1 MCGFPA
7 TNSLMTAGRQRI
19 QLISDTTY
27 PEMAVRP
34 SRLRA
39 RSPSM
44 APPLS
49 RCQSTCHL
57 GSDPPATDQRLPGP
71 LPGFGELAGAARDSG
86 DRSLTRSLVCCKRIK
101 SGTEGRESCPGCRW
115 GGGAELPATP
125 GPAVP
130 PSPRAHRPWPVGIL
144 WGFQCM
150 DTTDEIIGHW

>member
-1 MCGFPA
+1 
-7 TNSLMTAGRQRI
+7 MTAGRQRI

-39 RSPSM
+39 RSPST

-49 RCQSTCHL
+49 RRQSTCHL

-86 DRSLTRSLVCCKRIK
+86 TDRSLDHWSVVKGLSQEQR
-101 SGTEGRESCPGCRW
+101 EGRAAQGAVGEGVLSSLPPQGPLSPHLHVLTDPGLLGFY
-115 GGGAELPATP
+115 GGFNAWTRLMKSLAT
-125 GPAVP
+125 G
-130 PSPRAHRPWPVGIL
+130 
-144 WGFQCM
+144 
-150 DTTDEIIGHW
+150 D